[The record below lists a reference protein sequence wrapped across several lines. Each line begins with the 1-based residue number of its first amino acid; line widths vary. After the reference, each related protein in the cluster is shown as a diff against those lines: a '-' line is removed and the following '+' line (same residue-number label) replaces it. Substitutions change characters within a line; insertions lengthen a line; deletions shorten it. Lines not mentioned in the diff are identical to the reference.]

1 MKLSRKN
8 CFVNGFSKSV
18 EHVVWGWKLSL
29 GAWDNCTSECCCL
42 GLGSSLLY
50 LGSSPLRGLL
60 ALQQLRC
67 NIFRTFHHPSHQGN
81 TYFPEDSSNVGIQML
96 ISFFVSLSSVSKETF
111 PIVKITVSI
120 TSFSLSKASS
130 FSKGIIFRAVYPGPG
145 AGFKLPF

>member
-1 MKLSRKN
+1 MDFQNLWSMWFGAGSFLWVPEIIALRN
-8 CFVNGFSKSV
+8 AAASGWDPLCFTWAPPLYVACSPFSS
-18 EHVVWGWKLSL
+18 
-29 GAWDNCTSECCCL
+29 
-42 GLGSSLLY
+42 SSL
-50 LGSSPLRGLL
+50 P
-60 ALQQLRC
+60 LRC
-67 NIFRTFHHPSHQGN
+67 NIFRTFHHPSHRGN
-81 TYFPEDSSNVGIQML
+81 TYFSEDSSNVGIQML